1 MREESEREY
10 EKREGRREEEEDEQG
25 EEVGRKGSMD
35 WMWGSV
41 RERK

>member
-1 MREESEREY
+1 MRG
-10 EKREGRREEEEDEQG
+10 KVEEEDEQ
-25 EEVGRKGSMD
+25 VRRWGRKGSMD